1 MSMDDHWP
9 EGSIAEGVRSGGH
22 ISAKT
27 HGHLEA
33 LSSCRLFA
41 SGSKGK
47 KRKTVARWLF
57 TGRNSA

>member
-47 KRKTVARWLF
+47 KRKTVA
-57 TGRNSA
+57 